1 MWQLYHLLT
10 HRALNHFIFGR
21 WCYDRAMSATWYLL
35 TNDRKA
41 QVEVQYP
48 STGGIHVISHIR
60 NLNSTSHALSSKL
73 SFLWVIKDSNL
84 FVKCK
89 LSFTQMVCVYLCHCV
104 DLGDRCCSIQGRF
117 RVNADK
123 HVQISVSIQNS
134 KSSSKGSK
142 VVKFLCFEG
151 SLLDNINTLM
161 KFAYFLLRMSSFCY
175 CLIDFNLGSIQRDT
189 YK

>member
-1 MWQLYHLLT
+1 
-10 HRALNHFIFGR
+10 
-21 WCYDRAMSATWYLL
+21 
-35 TNDRKA
+35 
-41 QVEVQYP
+41 
-48 STGGIHVISHIR
+48 
-60 NLNSTSHALSSKL
+60 
-73 SFLWVIKDSNL
+73 
-84 FVKCK
+84 
-89 LSFTQMVCVYLCHCV
+89 MVCVYLCRCV
-104 DLGDRCCSIQGRF
+104 DLGDRCRSVQGRF

-134 KSSSKGSK
+134 KSSSKGK

-175 CLIDFNLGSIQRDT
+175 CFIDFNLGSIQRDT